1 MEASS
6 SRVPAR
12 VKTAPRPQLKRGF
25 SSRAVTAAVAAS
37 RALVPLRRRAWVVVR
52 RVARAVR

>member
-12 VKTAPRPQLKRGF
+12 VKTAPRPQLKSGF

-37 RALVPLRRRAWVVVR
+37 RAVVPERRRECVVES
-52 RVARAVR
+52 RVEREVW

>member
-12 VKTAPRPQLKRGF
+12 VKTAPRPQLKRAF
-25 SSRAVTAAVAAS
+25 SSRALTARVAAS
-37 RALVPLRRRAWVVVR
+37 RALVPVRRRAWVVVR
-52 RVARAVR
+52 RVERAVR